1 MKRFDL
7 SEIMRNAYRTYKYS
21 GKKQGK
27 TFGEVLKATWRLA
40 KLQENF
46 SQEAMKARTDKFLSE
61 RNEVMSKAA
70 KATRHEGYN
79 NLNIPT
85 SAYYNS
91 NSTHY
96 GAHYV
101 GD

>member
-1 MKRFDL
+1 MKDQTIAAKLRKLMEDDSSTNNL
-7 SEIMRNAYRTYKYS
+7 ISVV
-21 GKKQGK
+21 
-27 TFGEVLKATWRLA
+27 GEVLKATWRLA

-61 RNEVMSKAA
+61 RNEVMNKAA

-79 NLNIPT
+79 NLSIPA

>member
-1 MKRFDL
+1 MDKRTEL
-7 SEIMRNAYRTYKYS
+7 
-21 GKKQGK
+21 
-27 TFGEVLKATWRLA
+27 
-40 KLQENF
+40 
-46 SQEAMKARTDKFLSE
+46 DKFLSE

-79 NLNIPT
+79 NLNIPA
-85 SAYYNS
+85 SAYYNP

>member
-1 MKRFDL
+1 
-7 SEIMRNAYRTYKYS
+7 
-21 GKKQGK
+21 
-27 TFGEVLKATWRLA
+27 
-40 KLQENF
+40 
-46 SQEAMKARTDKFLSE
+46 MKARTDKFLSE

-70 KATRHEGYN
+70 KATRHERYN

>member
-1 MKRFDL
+1 
-7 SEIMRNAYRTYKYS
+7 
-21 GKKQGK
+21 
-27 TFGEVLKATWRLA
+27 
-40 KLQENF
+40 
-46 SQEAMKARTDKFLSE
+46 MKARTDKFLSE
-61 RNEVMSKAA
+61 RNEVMNKAA
-70 KATRHEGYN
+70 KATRHEGYH
-79 NLNIPT
+79 NLSLPA